1 MDFLNIISITLGILM
16 PYRILCND
24 VRREGVKASPDL
36 VFGLFCSVPLH
47 KIRYGIH
54 FVLNA
59 FYHERILAQANK
71 SFYCAL
77 ISAVIGFALF
87 AFTAFYLMNDPVKL
101 ALIGGV
107 STAITGVVSGTSF
120 YLYRCT
126 LRQFETFHTC
136 LARTE
141 LLLLGNSFCKQ
152 ITDEQEQNTAYMNII
167 RNIADLTKLISSCE
181 QKEEQSM
188 SNSHAT
194 IATKH

>member
-1 MDFLNIISITLGILM
+1 MLTDVPISASNNATGSSVKRHTDKCGHIKLKDSNLATAIN
-16 PYRILCND
+16 RIHDAESDNLQCVTSAN
-24 VRREGVKASPDL
+24 
-36 VFGLFCSVPLH
+36 
-47 KIRYGIH
+47 

-141 LLLLGNSFCKQ
+141 LLDCTLSTRPRVK
-152 ITDEQEQNTAYMNII
+152 
-167 RNIADLTKLISSCE
+167 
-181 QKEEQSM
+181 
-188 SNSHAT
+188 SNLP
-194 IATKH
+194 I